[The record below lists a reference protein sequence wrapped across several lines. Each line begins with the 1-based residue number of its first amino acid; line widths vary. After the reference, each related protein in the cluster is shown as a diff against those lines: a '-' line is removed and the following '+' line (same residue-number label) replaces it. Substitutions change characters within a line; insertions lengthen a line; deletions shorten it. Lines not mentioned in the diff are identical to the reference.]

1 MTPAVSRPGVSSR
14 SFWRLGLGVADA
26 AVPSV
31 GNLGVS
37 VLAAHVMTL
46 PDFGVFSTVL
56 LSLILLVG
64 VSRSL
69 HGDVLVLTAAADAE
83 GQADRIRQSLASVLL
98 LGLVV
103 GLLTAL
109 AGGATLV
116 WASDQSPWGPALVVA
131 GVVLPILLLQDHHR
145 WIAYT
150 QGHIRDSV
158 LNNMAW
164 VTGSITAMVVLV
176 ILADTDIPAFAGVLI
191 WGLAAAGG
199 WGISTLQ
206 NRYLPSLRR
215 GTAWLRENRRMA
227 SGLAQDF
234 GLLQASAQG
243 ALILLAILTS
253 AADIGLLRKA
263 QLWLGPVT
271 MLTTGL
277 LSALQSILARRH
289 DSARPGAS
297 TRVTLS
303 IGSSAAAG
311 TLLYGAIVLLLP
323 TSIAAL
329 LAGGDWVAAR
339 PFVWPLTVQLAM
351 GLLGGCIGIAL
362 RVRGQIAQQVRA
374 RWVLAPASLAI
385 VTLAATTSGALAA
398 TWGLAA
404 VSVLTTCL
412 WYRLL
417 VQRIPAVAPAVDA
430 ASAREVR

>member
-1 MTPAVSRPGVSSR
+1 
-14 SFWRLGLGVADA
+14 
-26 AVPSV
+26 
-31 GNLGVS
+31 
-37 VLAAHVMTL
+37 
-46 PDFGVFSTVL
+46 
-56 LSLILLVG
+56 
-64 VSRSL
+64 
-69 HGDVLVLTAAADAE
+69 
-83 GQADRIRQSLASVLL
+83 
-98 LGLVV
+98 
-103 GLLTAL
+103 
-109 AGGATLV
+109 V